1 MSLYRHRLALVAVS
15 LLFITACSAKNV
27 PTTQLTSVAV
37 VTHQVVLPD
46 ISTNSSTSPLTVP
59 ASVTPTVGSPIST
72 PIATATN
79 TVHVVQPSATSSAS
93 PVPVIVPSATAAAT
107 ATPFIV
113 PSVTPFPTITPRA
126 AGVEIASPSTFSPI
140 RAHTPI
146 YFAVNALSPNGLK
159 RVELYIN
166 DQVVAGQDVNGVTE
180 YNLVY
185 GWQTDV
191 NGDYR
196 IAAKAIDNSG
206 QIYTSAQVVQA
217 VRGGVDAVTSG
228 TPVIP
233 QIGSTVD
240 IAEGTFRMGNN
251 NGSDEE
257 KPEHDV
263 HISAFQIDMF
273 EVTVG
278 QFRQYINATKR
289 TSAAEDAKEPI
300 TRTWKVDDIPNRWEH
315 PVRFVSW
322 WDADAYCR
330 WKGGRLPTEAEWE
343 YAARGTDGRLYPW
356 GNNFDATL
364 VPAGDTSPVGFFSRD
379 VSPFGVY
386 DMSGNVWEWTNDW
399 FDPLYY
405 RSSAVNNPVVPKTT
419 DQKTIRGGGYNS
431 TADDL
436 RVTRRIHNFPATY
449 HPDVGFRCVKPK

>member
-1 MSLYRHRLALVAVS
+1 MSVYRHRLALVVVS
-15 LLFITACSAKNV
+15 LLFITACSTKNT
-27 PTTQLTSVAV
+27 PTTQSTSAAVATHQIVLPNVSNNSSSPLSVTASITPVASVASTQTAA
-37 VTHQVVLPD
+37 VTV
-46 ISTNSSTSPLTVP
+46 TV
-59 ASVTPTVGSPIST
+59 TVQ
-72 PIATATN
+72 A
-79 TVHVVQPSATSSAS
+79 VQPSATTAASATPS
-93 PVPVIVPSATAAAT
+93 TVPSAT
-107 ATPFIV
+107 PY
-113 PSVTPFPTITPRA
+113 PTLTPRP
-126 AGVEIASPSTFSPI
+126 AGVEIVSPSTFSPI
-140 RAHTPI
+140 RARTPI

-166 DQVVAGQDVNGVTE
+166 DQMVAGQDVNGATE

-196 IAAKAIDNSG
+196 VVAKAIDSTG
-206 QIYTSAQVVQA
+206 QAYESAQAVQG
-217 VRGGVDAVTSG
+217 VRGGVDAVVDG
-228 TPVIP
+228 TPVVSE
-233 QIGSTVD
+233 IGSTVD
-240 IAEGTFRMGNN
+240 IPEGTFRMGNN
-251 NGSDEE
+251 NGPDEE

-263 HISAFQIDMF
+263 HISAFEIDRF
-273 EVTVG
+273 EITVG
-278 QFRQYINATKR
+278 QFREFINTIQRK
-289 TSAAEDAKEPI
+289 TAADEANEPI
-300 TRTWKVDDIPNRWEH
+300 TRTWKVDDTPDRWEH

-356 GNNFDATL
+356 GNDFDASL
-364 VPAGDTSPVGFFSRD
+364 VPAGDTSPVGFYSKD

-405 RSSAVNNPVVPKTT
+405 RSSDVNNPVVPQTT
-419 DQKTIRGGGYNS
+419 DQKTIRGGGFNN

-436 RVTRRIHNFPATY
+436 RVTRRIHNFPVTY
-449 HPDVGFRCVKPK
+449 HADVGFRCVVPK